1 VKLRMLSACALILA
15 LAAIPAA
22 PATAQVAQSGQVTL
36 KVAVVITRLN
46 GEKKTG
52 SLPFLLMVVPS
63 MTLNG
68 PDGDRTSLQTGSEVP
83 VPQTVFGPP
92 ATGGAA
98 SQPQTSYSYRSVGT
112 NITGA
117 ARIVADG
124 QFNVGLTVT
133 DSQIMTDLPDTSAM
147 TKGLPRFQ
155 SFTSTTRLLLRD
167 GQSVQYTAATDKVSG
182 DVIKL
187 DVTMNVIK

>member
-1 VKLRMLSACALILA
+1 MKLKMLSTCAAILA
-15 LAAIPAA
+15 LVAMPAA
-22 PATAQVAQSGQVTL
+22 PVRAQAAQSGQVTL
-36 KVAVVITRLN
+36 KVAVVISRFN
-46 GEKKTG
+46 AEKKTG
-52 SLPFLLMVVPS
+52 SLPFLLMVVPA

-83 VPQTVFGPP
+83 VPQTVIGAP
-92 ATGGAA
+92 AAGGAA
-98 SQPQTSYSYRSVGT
+98 SQPQFSYSYRSVGT

-133 DSQIMTDLPDTSAM
+133 DSQIMTDLSEASGM